1 MVANDVEVAVVDEGL
16 VAGVEDE
23 LDVVHLR
30 LHEHVDHGEVHVAR
44 VGERHLTNME
54 GFPRNRNKMAKILLH
69 IKNFIIPSG
78 CKVAEVFIVVLGRI
92 KVADGNVVVVAAEQ
106 NVSQLFI

>member
-1 MVANDVEVAVVDEGL
+1 MVADDVEVAVVDEGL

-54 GFPRNRNKMAKILLH
+54 GFPRNKKDG
-69 IKNFIIPSG
+69 KNSSAPGELSNLVDARLQ
-78 CKVAEVFIVVLGRI
+78 K
-92 KVADGNVVVVAAEQ
+92 
-106 NVSQLFI
+106 SS

>member
-1 MVANDVEVAVVDEGL
+1 MVANDVEVAVVDERP

-30 LHEHVDHGEVHVAR
+30 LHEHVDHGEVDVAR

-54 GFPRNRNKMAKILLH
+54 GLPRNMNKLGKNLLH
-69 IKNFIIPSG
+69 VHPEN
-78 CKVAEVFIVVLGRI
+78 L
-92 KVADGNVVVVAAEQ
+92 Q
-106 NVSQLFI
+106 T

>member
-1 MVANDVEVAVVDEGL
+1 MVANDVEVAVVDERL

-54 GFPRNRNKMAKILLH
+54 GLPRNKKDG
-69 IKNFIIPSG
+69 KNPCTPRKFSSHLVDARLQ
-78 CKVAEVFIVVLGRI
+78 K
-92 KVADGNVVVVAAEQ
+92 
-106 NVSQLFI
+106 SS

>member
-1 MVANDVEVAVVDEGL
+1 MVADDVEVAVVDERL

-30 LHEHVDHGEVHVAR
+30 LHEHVDHGEVDVSR

-54 GFPRNRNKMAKILLH
+54 GLPRNRNKMGKILLH
-69 IKNFIIPSG
+69 IKNFHHTWLMQG
-78 CKVAEVFIVVLGRI
+78 CRSLHSCPQQDQSRRW
-92 KVADGNVVVVAAEQ
+92 Q
-106 NVSQLFI
+106 CCSSSR

>member
-1 MVANDVEVAVVDEGL
+1 MVADDVEVAIVDERL

-44 VGERHLTNME
+44 VRERHLTNME
-54 GFPRNRNKMAKILLH
+54 GFPRNMNKMGKILLH
-69 IKNFIIPSG
+69 NKISSYLVDARLQKS
-78 CKVAEVFIVVLGRI
+78 
-92 KVADGNVVVVAAEQ
+92 
-106 NVSQLFI
+106 S

>member
-1 MVANDVEVAVVDEGL
+1 MVADDVEVAVVDERL

-54 GFPRNRNKMAKILLH
+54 SFPRNINKIG
-69 IKNFIIPSG
+69 KNSSTPKKFSSNLVDARLQ
-78 CKVAEVFIVVLGRI
+78 K
-92 KVADGNVVVVAAEQ
+92 
-106 NVSQLFI
+106 SS

>member
-1 MVANDVEVAVVDEGL
+1 MVADDVEVAVVDEGL

-30 LHEHVDHGEVHVAR
+30 LHEHVDHGEVDVAR

-54 GFPRNRNKMAKILLH
+54 GLPRNMNKMGKIENCQTWSMQGCRSLH
-69 IKNFIIPSG
+69 SCPRQDQSRRWRCCSSSRSANMFCCG
-78 CKVAEVFIVVLGRI
+78 
-92 KVADGNVVVVAAEQ
+92 
-106 NVSQLFI
+106 